1 MGEEKEDSKHQTTI
15 VFSNQDISR
24 KIGGQARLE
33 GFDSM
38 GEFIEFLFERFMKE
52 KKGE

>member
-1 MGEEKEDSKHQTTI
+1 MEEKQEQKHQTTI
-15 VFSNQDISR
+15 IFSNQDICR
-24 KIGGQARLE
+24 KISGQARLE

-52 KKGE
+52 NK